1 MSWRRKLVSPE
12 SSVAPE
18 LFTSAIAVSRTAVP
32 DTRVLRNASSSAIT
46 VDAIREYSASSS
58 G

>member
-12 SSVAPE
+12 SSFAPE
-18 LFTSAIAVSRTAVP
+18 LFTSAMAFSRTAVP
-32 DTRVLRNASSSAIT
+32 DTRVLRNASSSAFT
-46 VDAIREYSASSS
+46 VEAMREYSVSSS